1 MKIAI
6 AGSPKAGKTT
16 ISKKYRQV
24 IHTDDFIHLGWSEA
38 SEHIS
43 NIINNN
49 NFDVIEG
56 VSVPRAI
63 RKWIKK
69 NCDNSKKPF
78 DKIIYMHTPYI
89 KLSDGQERMRKGELK
104 VWNEIKNELIKRGV
118 EIEEK

>member
-16 ISKKYRQV
+16 VAKNYSRV
-24 IHTDDFIHLGWSEA
+24 IHTDDYIHLGWSEA
-38 SEHIS
+38 SEHVS

-56 VSVPRAI
+56 VAVPRAI
-63 RKWIKK
+63 RKWLNK
-69 NCDNSKKPF
+69 NSNNKNKPF
-78 DKIIYMHTPYI
+78 DKIIYMQTPRI

-104 VWNEIKNELIKRGV
+104 VWNEIKNELKKRCV